1 MLNYY
6 PHKRISAQNALRHSW
21 LNRESNPNFKLTE
34 AEIKKKMQTQG
45 RHQNM
50 DYSSQ
55 GEVETAQ
62 FESDKEDNNSQVS
75 DFSDEP
81 HDNYGYDDILNTSFG
96 KTGYVPYGGGIN
108 VDDLDQDPNWQFVDA
123 DQVSDAA
130 PPNN

>member
-1 MLNYY
+1 M
-6 PHKRISAQNALRHSW
+6 
-21 LNRESNPNFKLTE
+21 TE